1 MHRVL
6 EARSECSTHQE
17 IALFFGSYV
26 ESIIQNTKVIVNPT
40 AYHSSVTD
48 PTVKCYN

>member
-1 MHRVL
+1 MS
-6 EARSECSTHQE
+6 A
-17 IALFFGSYV
+17 ALIKKSHFFGSYV